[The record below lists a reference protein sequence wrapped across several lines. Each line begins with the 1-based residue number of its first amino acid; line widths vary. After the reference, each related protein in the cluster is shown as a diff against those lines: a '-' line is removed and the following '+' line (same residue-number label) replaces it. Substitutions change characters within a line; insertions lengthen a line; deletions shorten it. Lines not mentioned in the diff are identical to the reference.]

1 MTTTIN
7 VVEIWTKENCSYCT
21 KAKQFLSNKNI
32 PYTELKLNEDFT
44 REHLLEKFPNA
55 RTFPVIVIDGF
66 YIGGYTQ
73 LEEMVNEQRD
83 SRKLL
88 NEG

>member
-1 MTTTIN
+1 MTS
-7 VVEIWTKENCSYCT
+7 VEIWTKENCSYCT
-21 KAKQFLSNKNI
+21 RAKQLLSQRSI

-44 REHLLEKFPNA
+44 REILLERYPGAK
-55 RTFPVIVIDGF
+55 TFPVIVVDGF

-73 LEEMVNEQRD
+73 LEEMVNEPAD
-83 SRKLL
+83 NRKLL